1 MKAVHAHQ
9 RPLSYLYATSPYT
22 IPAYGTVPSQ
32 PVLLDVNW
40 YNSWP
45 RIRSIMISITM
56 LICSSTIIG
65 LDIANLAIEGN
76 KQNGASKLG
85 SGTANVG
92 AGIWSGSISFLA
104 AIFIIVIIFSRNK
117 RVSATFAL
125 LAVILAFFF
134 TIVLVGLA
142 GNSVQNNLS
151 KTERTNVEQIQD
163 KLLIAILSI
172 ALLIIT
178 LCMTFFTM
186 YTKVLFSSSTHKI
199 TMR

>member
-9 RPLSYLYATSPYT
+9 RPLSYLYAPSPYT

-56 LICSSTIIG
+56 LICSSTII
-65 LDIANLAIEGN
+65 
-76 KQNGASKLG
+76 G